1 MKYFK
6 LGQTVYH
13 LVYGKGE
20 VILSAKVTSEIYP
33 IIVKFMS
40 YTVSFTLDGR
50 ENKNESITLSQNPI
64 PEIINKPVDEYMP
77 FTFED
82 RELLRGQWV
91 RRKVSKE
98 EFMIIYIGQLK
109 VGLDGNYYT
118 YQELFEDFE
127 FIDVKPCGKL

>member
-13 LVYGKGE
+13 QVYGKGE
-20 VILSAKVTSEIYP
+20 VILSAKVTNEIYP

-64 PEIINKPVDEYMP
+64 PKIINVPLGDTYVP

-82 RELLRGQWV
+82 RELLRGKWV
-91 RRKVSKE
+91 SRKIIKG
-98 EFMIIYIGQLK
+98 EFMIIYIGILK

-118 YQELFEDFE
+118 YQELFNDFE
-127 FIDVKPCGKL
+127 FIDLKPC